1 MNSGLF
7 DMAFVNTLS
16 SLNLG
21 SYITGMILKRL
32 LAPLAL
38 ILIVMASVYFVLKL
52 PSLCFVAQMIK
63 FSLDSY
69 ECFCYA
75 VIGVF
80 FIWDL
85 T

>member
-21 SYITGMILKRL
+21 SYITEMILKRL

-52 PSLCFVAQMIK
+52 PSFCFVAQMI
-63 FSLDSY
+63 
-69 ECFCYA
+69 
-75 VIGVF
+75 
-80 FIWDL
+80 
-85 T
+85 